1 MQSFG
6 LTSTLLCV
14 LIAVDARDD
23 PAKKDLEKFQ
33 GNWQLI
39 SLERDGKKTPQEEAK
54 KFTLSGFCG
63 NAWPRDRRH
72 LASGANS
79 RNTYAV
85 GVAAQSPESRQRTPG
100 QRRAPSSFLRRR
112 RCSACA
118 IAEGATPP
126 RRVWGCV
133 VILRCNTFG
142 VGCNGARR
150 YSRSALPRLRALRCN
165 AFGVCAVQRC
175 WFSVG
180 ANPTRQLGHSSR

>member
-6 LTSTLLCV
+6 LISTLLCV

-63 NAWPRDRRH
+63 SAWPRDRRH

-79 RNTYAV
+79 GKLYAV
-85 GVAAQSPESRQRTPG
+85 GVKAQSSEPRQRTPG
-100 QRRAPSSFLRRR
+100 QRFFFFVS
-112 RCSACA
+112 
-118 IAEGATPP
+118 TP
-126 RRVWGCV
+126 
-133 VILRCNTFG
+133 
-142 VGCNGARR
+142 
-150 YSRSALPRLRALRCN
+150 
-165 AFGVCAVQRC
+165 
-175 WFSVG
+175 
-180 ANPTRQLGHSSR
+180 